1 MSSKFLLQ
9 LILVICFC
17 TPVLL
22 ANETAEH
29 LDSVLVS
36 WSEHRSRPATVK
48 IHFLTSNLPC
58 KDQKLSVEEVQQLVD
73 RFEFAPNEA
82 FLMEFVRAF
91 NPEVIER
98 HRNHDQSTGPWELW
112 RDVVY
117 LDDGV
122 SKRSQ
127 GKYNEHIV
135 ARGLHLM
142 YSKHLSRQMTAYEKG
157 RCMVYFYDRGWL
169 LGIPPERVLE
179 QIETAEVDSD
189 VLRLSGEDVGEWVL
203 DKQTH
208 LPISQKSMDDNS
220 SFGRLTYYRLPTVY
234 PGEVTA
240 PAIRLQVDIRDGI
253 AHNAK
258 VTAIVDA
265 EFNLDIPRSAFVVPV
280 PKGAVMVDER
290 SDERHARRL
299 KHDID
304 DAAEYFFANGV
315 PQTDQVASSSGQSQK
330 KFDWKA
336 FFLIANGISL
346 IVLGVVLWRRSGS

>member
-1 MSSKFLLQ
+1 MERCRLSGR
-9 LILVICFC
+9 
-17 TPVLL
+17 
-22 ANETAEH
+22 
-29 LDSVLVS
+29 
-36 WSEHRSRPATVK
+36 RS
-48 IHFLTSNLPC
+48 
-58 KDQKLSVEEVQQLVD
+58 QQAKSG
-73 RFEFAPNEA
+73 EIQ
-82 FLMEFVRAF
+82 RAYC
-91 NPEVIER
+91 
-98 HRNHDQSTGPWELW
+98 GPWTAL
-112 RDVVY
+112 DVFQAFVET
-117 LDDGV
+117 DDCIREG
-122 SKRSQ
+122 SL
-127 GKYNEHIV
+127 H
-135 ARGLHLM
+135 GLFL
-142 YSKHLSRQMTAYEKG
+142 RP
-157 RCMVYFYDRGWL
+157 WL
-169 LGIPPERVLE
+169 APPERVLE